1 MKSNYIAI
9 GDCTEV
15 MRQMPDQCVDMIIT
29 SPPYFNLR
37 DYGVS
42 GQIGSEAS
50 VDAYIEKLLVIF
62 DEARRILTDTGS
74 CWVNID
80 DVYSNQS
87 LLCIPDKFKAEMVA
101 RGWLCRNEIIWHK
114 PNAMPSSAKTRF
126 NNDYEKLYFFTKKK
140 KYSFNTQYEPLK
152 SAVPKRKK
160 QTDGNGKYQNAEQEA
175 SVRQG
180 MTKQRGGKLIYL
192 RKRLPEQGEFV
203 AFMRNRT
210 TIEQIVESTQLSR
223 SKVEHWFRKDQS
235 GFSYPSVDD
244 WNTIKFLLDD
254 WSEEFK
260 SIDERMTE
268 VTVETDD
275 ILKNV
280 HKGRIKRTVW
290 SINTKPFKGYH
301 YAAFPEELVK
311 TPILA
316 CTNPGDIV
324 LDPFMGSGTTAVV
337 AKKLGRNY
345 IGIDLNADYVDIA
358 RARCEGYNCDKDTDL
373 FGMSTKQIKGMRGD
387 LSL

>member
-358 RARCEGYNCDKDTDL
+358 RARCEG
-373 FGMSTKQIKGMRGD
+373 
-387 LSL
+387 